1 MILRW
6 QTLIWH
12 TLVQETTERGANAQE
27 RGDPQH
33 RHNDRQS
40 QTARSHQYVKE
51 QNVDDDRSEQRQR
64 EWDVAIDQ
72 EQDRR
77 NELEQKYD
85 DQIIG
90 DKEGPDELASRSRR
104 WRGRGNEVEKP
115 FSPKTRKMRPR
126 RKRAMTAVIFMLV
139 LFV

>member
-1 MILRW
+1 
-6 QTLIWH
+6 
-12 TLVQETTERGANAQE
+12 
-27 RGDPQH
+27 
-33 RHNDRQS
+33 
-40 QTARSHQYVKE
+40 VKE